1 MAYAHSTVDS
11 DKARM
16 GSRLTPYA
24 AFDQSRRS
32 ATRRVLIWD
41 SPLILKD
48 GIHRRRRENT
58 LSPSRHLR
66 FIRTLDSI
74 TDFLRNPAKL
84 QRQES
89 PPVARS
95 ASEHGFGVRPAAR
108 SRLERICSN
117 CDVNLWPRTDERG
130 QGY

>member
-11 DKARM
+11 DKTRR

-58 LSPSRHLR
+58 LSPPRHLC

-74 TDFLRNPAKL
+74 TDFLGNPAKL

-95 ASEHGFGVRPAAR
+95 ASEHGFGVRPAACR
-108 SRLERICSN
+108 RLEKFIQI
-117 CDVNLWPRTDERG
+117 LK
-130 QGY
+130 